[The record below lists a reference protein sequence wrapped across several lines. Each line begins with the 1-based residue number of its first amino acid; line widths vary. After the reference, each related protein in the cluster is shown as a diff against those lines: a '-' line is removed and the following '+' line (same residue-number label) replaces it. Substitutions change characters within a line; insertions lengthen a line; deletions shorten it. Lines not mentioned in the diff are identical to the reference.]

1 MAAPMASPIRMQSP
15 YLRYRDF
22 FGSCELIARRI
33 SLASALPSF
42 HAAFPAVLL
51 AAGAT
56 RAPTF
61 APALVAL
68 LFLRAIRYLHLRG
81 VGFSKQRDTLK
92 GPFGNSTGITAIAP
106 FEASESNLSVPAQLG
121 DQSEPPVAHPPLV
134 QRLLELGLPGETDL
148 PGGRGLHEGG
158 QVFSLRGRE
167 ARGVVLPFE
176 EPHPPGERD
185 EDAAWLGAG
194 DLPFSP
200 VHRKRR
206 VLVHVPEGLLEAH
219 RIIAAGTGGVEHPPI
234 REPLNPLVDPTLPRR
249 VLPEGREMEPPLP
262 VKVPVDDAGGI
273 EVVHGDNESVRVGYP
288 ELPAAPQV
296 RGALQRPV
304 LPALGELG
312 DLSRNARVF
321 ADF

>member
-106 FEASESNLSVPAQLG
+106 FEASESNLSVPAQFG
-121 DQSEPPVAHPPLV
+121 DESEPPVAHPPLV
-134 QRLLELGLPGETDL
+134 QRLLELGLAGERDL
-148 PGGRGLHEGG
+148 SCGRCLDEGG
-158 QVFSLRGRE
+158 QVFSLRRRE
-167 ARGVVLPFE
+167 ACAVEVVFPFE
-176 EPHPPGERD
+176 EPDPPRERD
-185 EDAAWLGAG
+185 EDTAWLGTG
-194 DLPFSP
+194 DLTLSP
-200 VHRKRR
+200 VYVEWRI
-206 VLVHVPEGLLEAH
+206 LVHVP
-219 RIIAAGTGGVEHPPI
+219 
-234 REPLNPLVDPTLPRR
+234 
-249 VLPEGREMEPPLP
+249 
-262 VKVPVDDAGGI
+262 
-273 EVVHGDNESVRVGYP
+273 
-288 ELPAAPQV
+288 
-296 RGALQRPV
+296 
-304 LPALGELG
+304 
-312 DLSRNARVF
+312 
-321 ADF
+321 